1 MDKMMKIRD
10 IYNRM
15 NELCPS
21 SLSLDWDNDGIMCMP
36 DPDMSVGRILLTLD
50 ITKGVVKFAGQNG
63 VQLVISHHPLVFKP
77 IKRLS
82 ASDLTGGK
90 LLKLAGSNIAAMSF
104 HTRLDATDG
113 GVNDALADRLSLSDV
128 RPFGEDGEMMGRVG
142 EVRECTL
149 SAFALFV
156 KERLDIR
163 HPISVV
169 DAGRP
174 VRRVAVLGGAGKD
187 FIASAIEVGAD
198 TLVTGEVGYNA
209 LVDAKDMGLNII
221 LGGHYH
227 TEHPILDKIRD
238 TLAATDPTL
247 EFLFYDCDPEQFY

>member
-1 MDKMMKIRD
+1 MMKIRD

-63 VQLVISHHPLVFKP
+63 VQLIISHHPLVFKP

>member
-1 MDKMMKIRD
+1 MIKIRD

-50 ITKGVVKFAGQNG
+50 ITNGAVEFACQNG
-63 VQLVISHHPLVFKP
+63 VELIISHHPLVFKP

-90 LLKLAGSNIAAMSF
+90 LLALAGSNIAAMSF
-104 HTRLDATDG
+104 HTRLDAADG
-113 GVNDALADRLSLSDV
+113 GVNDALAEKLSLVGV
-128 RPFGEDGEMMGRVG
+128 RPFGEDGEMIGRVG
-142 EVRECTL
+142 EVRECIL
-149 SAFALFV
+149 SEFALFV
-156 KERLDIR
+156 KERLGIKY
-163 HPISVV
+163 PISVV

-198 TLVTGEVGYNA
+198 TFVTGEVGYNA

-221 LGGHYH
+221 IGGHYH
-227 TEHPILDKIRD
+227 TERPILDKIRD
-238 TLAATDPTL
+238 TLAATDRTL
-247 EFLFYDCDPEQFY
+247 DFLFYDCDPEQFY